1 MTPSTADELA
11 AVIEA
16 ATGRPLDQLTDAEA
30 VDVADR
36 LRAIAELPTPTPA
49 DQHLAHHLRTAA
61 DIIEQ
66 QVEVT

>member
-16 ATGRPLDQLTDAEA
+16 AAGRPLDKHTATEALDIAE
-30 VDVADR
+30 R
-36 LRAIAELPTPTPA
+36 LRAIAELPTPAPA

-66 QVEVT
+66 QVGVT